1 MSAQVQTLPQ
11 SKIERKIKTMKVAA
25 QVVQTMLLR
34 KIKKLI
40 NNKVASFQIRNLRW
54 IPHLAAI
61 PKWGQERSGKVRRQA
76 SPRHAHLSPVP
87 PNTHPPIS
95 QGLPPVTGFKLIK
108 KKHWTPC
115 LCYPQKLFT
124 EKQFSLREMEWQQKR
139 SVFPREMKI
148 HVSSVLFSSLPCQRD
163 TGAQIFFSYMIYF
176 QSNNY
181 IVRLLGTLSYK
192 H

>member
-1 MSAQVQTLPQ
+1 MSAQVQTLPL

-25 QVVQTMLLR
+25 LVVQTMPLR
-34 KIKKLI
+34 KIKKT
-40 NNKVASFQIRNLRW
+40 NKQQGGVLPNKKPQVDPSSGSNT
-54 IPHLAAI
+54 
-61 PKWGQERSGKVRRQA
+61 KVGSGKVRRQA

-95 QGLPPVTGFKLIK
+95 QGLPPVIGFKLIK

-115 LCYPQKLFT
+115 LCCPRKLFT

-148 HVSSVLFSSLPCQRD
+148 HVSSVLFSSLPHQR
-163 TGAQIFFSYMIYF
+163 
-176 QSNNY
+176 
-181 IVRLLGTLSYK
+181 VRG
-192 H
+192 

>member
-1 MSAQVQTLPQ
+1 
-11 SKIERKIKTMKVAA
+11 MKVAA

-54 IPHLAAI
+54 IPYLAAI

-163 TGAQIFFSYMIYF
+163 TGAQIFFSYMIWF
-176 QSNNY
+176 IFNQT
-181 IVRLLGTLSYK
+181 IIL
-192 H
+192 